1 MTAEHG
7 ETRARVL
14 FLMRVPAER
23 TAAFLQ
29 AYEKIRYVVA
39 DGVDGHL
46 VDQVCQ
52 GNSDPEQWL
61 ITSEWSSLASF
72 EAWERDPSHR
82 DLAGPLRAC
91 ASEATSIRFL
101 IREES
106 TKRGGPRGRNGRRAR

>member
-1 MTAEHG
+1 MTAHYG

-14 FLMRVPAER
+14 LMLRVPADKKE
-23 TAAFLQ
+23 AFLQ
-29 AYEKIRYVVA
+29 AYEKIRYAVA
-39 DGVDGHL
+39 YGVDGHL

-72 EAWERDPSHR
+72 EAWERDPSHQ

-101 IREES
+101 IRRES
-106 TKRGGPRGRNGRRAR
+106 TRCREPLFGNGGPD